1 MSLPELPKSDETWPE
16 SALAAHQ
23 VMTNYIEKMGKQL
36 KELTSAVDELQ
47 RQLKLNSKTSSK
59 PPSSDRERRPP
70 KTKKKSE
77 RAKGGQK
84 GHKGST
90 RVLLEPDEVVN
101 CKPIDAHCDCG
112 GAWVERET
120 FSRLQ
125 VTELPEVKPV
135 VTEYRERCLSCER
148 CGRETY
154 AGARLP
160 LGESRFGPRLHAVVV
175 SLNLE
180 SRLSFRQI
188 RALLKQSFNLSVSVG
203 AISNMVKR
211 AAQRTKQSFEE
222 LKSWF
227 QADKQPKHVD
237 ETSWK
242 IHGERTQLIGSLNS
256 SAVLYQCSQH
266 RKAEDIKRLIG
277 VDLSQPIICDRAF
290 VYHPWKL
297 RQLCWAH
304 TLRDFSC
311 FDTYRKM
318 RPHAKTLIKHVHRL
332 FKLAKTYQSK
342 QTSTEEYVSEASA
355 LRPRIKAILEAFS
368 EISVAKKP
376 DGTVRNLLEHEDQLW
391 TFLQHP
397 MMPIHNNAQ
406 ESALRSLVI
415 KRKLSFG
422 NDTVQG
428 ADRLAQLMSIIE
440 TLKRQ
445 GRDVYSWLISSF
457 QGETTSLI
465 PSPASSL

>member
-1 MSLPELPKSDETWPE
+1 MSD
-16 SALAAHQ
+16 H
-23 VMTNYIEKMGKQL
+23 IEQMSKQL
-36 KELTSAVDELQ
+36 KELTSAVDKLQ

-59 PPSSDRERRPP
+59 PPSSDRERRAS
-70 KTKKKSE
+70 KTRKKSE
-77 RAKGGQK
+77 RAKGAQK

-90 RVLLEPDEVVN
+90 RVRLEADEIIS
-101 CKPIDAHCDCG
+101 CQPIEPHCDCG

-120 FSRLQ
+120 FRRLQ

-135 VTEYRERCLSCER
+135 VTEHQERCLNCER

-203 AISNMVKR
+203 AISCMVKR
-211 AAQRTKQSFEE
+211 AAQHTKRSFEE
-222 LKSWF
+222 LKAWF

-242 IHGERTQLIGSLNS
+242 VHGERAQLIGSLNA
-256 SAVLYQCSQH
+256 SAALYQCSQH
-266 RKAEDIKRLIG
+266 RKAEDVKRLIG
-277 VDLSQPIICDRAF
+277 VDLRQPIICDRAF

-304 TLRDFSC
+304 TLRDFHC

-318 RPHAKTLIKHVHRL
+318 KPHAKTLIKHVQRL
-332 FKLAKTYQSK
+332 FKLAKAHQSE
-342 QTSTEEYVSEASA
+342 QISTEEYVSEAST
-355 LRPRIKAILEAFS
+355 LRPQIKAILEGFA
-368 EISVAKKP
+368 EITVDEKP

-397 MMPIHNNAQ
+397 MMPIHNNYQ
-406 ESALRSLVI
+406 ESALRPLVI

-422 NDTVQG
+422 NNTTQG
-428 ADRLAQLMSIIE
+428 ADRLTQLMSIIE

-445 GRDVYSWLISSF
+445 GRDVYSWFISAL
-457 QGETTSLI
+457 QGETTSLL
-465 PSPASSL
+465 PTPLTAP